1 MGSQGQSQS
10 LPPPFPSDDTG
21 SEHEGEYN
29 VVYQKLVADEA
40 DIVGQL
46 AYCLYK
52 QSKQKYLREF
62 QRLNR
67 RRPTDAELRIHVNC
81 AELPA
86 LNDYRDKATQVVAE
100 VLAQAAQEK
109 QEELEKHFKN
119 QLWEFINR
127 HQPETLFERGWRGF
141 KGLVYGG
148 AGGVVGNLFTTLLV
162 LLILFGAASSATQD
176 EFTKS
181 AKENLVSGLAKVIG
195 VGVNISSKDE
205 QAVPVRPAD
214 QQ

>member
-1 MGSQGQSQS
+1 MNSQGHSQGLPHS
-10 LPPPFPSDDTG
+10 LGQPETRQ
-21 SEHEGEYN
+21 ETHYN
-29 VVYQKLVADEA
+29 VVYQHLVVNDT

-62 QRLNR
+62 QRLNG

-86 LNDYRDKATQVVAE
+86 LDDYRDKATQVMAE

-109 QEELEKHFKN
+109 QDTLEKHFKN

-127 HQPETLFERGWRGF
+127 HQPETLAERGWRGF
-141 KGLVYGG
+141 KGLLFGG
-148 AGGVVGNLFTTLLV
+148 AGGVVGNVFTTLLV
-162 LLILFGAASSATQD
+162 LLVLFGAASSATQD
-176 EFTKS
+176 EFTKR

-195 VGVNISSKDE
+195 ISVSINGNDKLPLPE
-205 QAVPVRPAD
+205 GPIAERTE
-214 QQ
+214 